1 MLFPLLFCKQQCN
14 FLEGECIS
22 LLTVSHL
29 ACYQISNPIQV
40 WSWLEQAECIGEGL
54 GETLLVDR
62 FAGEGGSLGPSEFT
76 APAPCLASAL
86 VTLPLAT
93 GHP

>member
-22 LLTVSHL
+22 LLTLSHL

-54 GETLLVDR
+54 GGTLLVDR
-62 FAGEGGSLGPSEFT
+62 FVAG
-76 APAPCLASAL
+76 APWVLQSSPL
-86 VTLPLAT
+86 LPPVWLQL
-93 GHP
+93 

>member
-62 FAGEGGSLGPSEFT
+62 FAGGG
-76 APAPCLASAL
+76 APWVLQSSPL
-86 VTLPLAT
+86 LPPVWLQL
-93 GHP
+93 